1 MYSGWIIYGEHY
13 DFLRG
18 AWVLASGE
26 RVWA

>member
-1 MYSGWIIYGEHY
+1 MFGEFYIYGEHY